1 MNGKKPWHQQGTS
14 SCGCRHLLLE
24 TICPPK
30 KEQKRIK
37 EQTQRHKGKHTQV
50 VFLNIHTFSLIDK
63 KSIEKNIN
71 CKNHLT
77 DEFLL

>member
-14 SCGCRHLLLE
+14 SCGCRQLSLE

-30 KEQKRIK
+30 KEQKGIK
-37 EQTQRHKGKHTQV
+37 EQKQRHKGKHTQV
-50 VFLNIHTFSLIDK
+50 VFLDIYTFSLIDK
-63 KSIEKNIN
+63 KSIEKNIK
-71 CKNHLT
+71 CKSHLT